1 VRVFYPRLDREAVVR
16 ALREG
21 IERLDAALPI
31 RRVVLFGSYAK
42 GTHTVASDIDV
53 LVVYDGEPQ
62 SSAYAV
68 TKRTLGIPRLE
79 PHLYTTAEYEAAAAT
94 VERMTREGVVIL
106 SR

>member
-1 VRVFYPRLDREAVVR
+1 MR

-53 LVVYDGEPQ
+53 LVVYDGEPRPA
-62 SSAYAV
+62 AYAL

-79 PHLYTTAEYEAAAAT
+79 PHLYTTAEYEAVAAT
-94 VERMTREGVVIL
+94 VDRMVEDGVVIL